1 MQEEDLFHIADS
13 TVIIH
18 NNRLLVPT
26 LSMHNQKLQQFS
38 KLVIVFT
45 ARTKIAT
52 STTYLLRRGCNDF
65 HGI

>member
-52 STTYLLRRGCNDF
+52 STT
-65 HGI
+65 